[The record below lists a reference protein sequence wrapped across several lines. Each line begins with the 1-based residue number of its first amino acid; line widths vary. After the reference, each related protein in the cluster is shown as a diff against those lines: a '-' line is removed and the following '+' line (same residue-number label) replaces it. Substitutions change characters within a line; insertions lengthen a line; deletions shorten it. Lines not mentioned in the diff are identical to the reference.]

1 VSVLVVGG
9 GGIGGPVARI
19 LVEAGVRGVAVADPD
34 TVALENLH
42 RQILFDDGDLGRGKA
57 EVLARKLGVEAVPVK
72 VDAANGPALVRG
84 RACVVDGTDSF
95 ADKYVLNDLCLSLGV
110 PLVHAGA
117 AQFRGQVLLVRPGGP
132 CLRCLLPEP
141 PDART
146 DECRVTGIFGPAAGV
161 VAALAAAEALRAL
174 AGDPAPAA
182 LLLAD
187 LASGRLERARL
198 VPLAGCR
205 CQEPTAHAAGRGAP
219 RRAGSR

>member
-1 VSVLVVGG
+1 VSVLIVGA
-9 GGIGGPVARI
+9 GGIGSPVARI
-19 LVEAGVRGVAVADPD
+19 LVDAGVSGITVVDPD
-34 TVALENLH
+34 VVALENLH
-42 RQILFDDGDLGRGKA
+42 RQILFEERDLGRRKVA
-57 EVLARKLGVEAVPVK
+57 VLAERLPVEAIALRL
-72 VDAANGPALVRG
+72 DRENGRSLVRG

-95 ADKYVLNDLCLSLGV
+95 ADKYLLNDLCLELTV

-161 VAALAAAEALRAL
+161 VAALAAGEALRAL
-174 AGDPAPAA
+174 AGDRGPSA

-187 LASGRLERARL
+187 LATGRLERAGL
-198 VPLAGCR
+198 PADPR
-205 CQEPTAHAAGRGAP
+205 CPCGSAGR
-219 RRAGSR
+219 